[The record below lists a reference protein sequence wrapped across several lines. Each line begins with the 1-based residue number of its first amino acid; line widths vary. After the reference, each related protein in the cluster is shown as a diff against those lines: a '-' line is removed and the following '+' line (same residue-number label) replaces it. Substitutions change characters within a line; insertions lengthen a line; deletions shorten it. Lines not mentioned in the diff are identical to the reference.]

1 MSLISISGFIALITY
16 IATLLPSNLTSVFPL
31 TRKFK
36 AIKLLAKYRRE
47 VGLISFFFAS
57 IHSAITISHLN
68 IDFLALETYT
78 SYYSGIGTLIIFTL
92 LAITSNRFSIRRL
105 KRAWKILHKFTYV
118 AMFLLLIHI
127 WNLMLGQW
135 TILTGIGFNLLCSV
149 TIFYLIRTYLNFR
162 KKSLLKLTS

>member
-16 IATLLPSNLTSVFPL
+16 IATLLPSNFTPVFPL
-31 TRKFK
+31 ARKFK

-57 IHSAITISHLN
+57 IHSTITISHLN

-149 TIFYLIRTYLNFR
+149 TIFYLIRTYVNFR
-162 KKSLLKLTS
+162 KKSLFKLTS

>member
-31 TRKFK
+31 TKKFK

-57 IHSAITISHLN
+57 IHSTITISHLN
-68 IDFLALETYT
+68 IDFTNLETYT
-78 SYYSGIGTLIIFTL
+78 IYYSGIGTLIIFTL
-92 LAITSNRFSIRRL
+92 LAVTSNRFSIRRL

-118 AMFLLLIHI
+118 AMFLLLVHI

-135 TILTGIGFNLLCSV
+135 TILTGIGLILLSLV
-149 TIFYLIRTYLNFR
+149 TVFYLVRINVNFW